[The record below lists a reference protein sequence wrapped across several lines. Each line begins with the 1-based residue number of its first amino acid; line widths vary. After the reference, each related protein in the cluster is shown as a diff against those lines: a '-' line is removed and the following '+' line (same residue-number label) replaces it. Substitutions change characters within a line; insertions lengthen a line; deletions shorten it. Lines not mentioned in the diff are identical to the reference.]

1 MTDRIGEK
9 IGWTVGW
16 LGGFLWVAI
25 LSVMFLV
32 QGKWVN
38 GLTGLVLFG
47 LAVACVVLP
56 SPWRQP
62 LTPYWKLMLP
72 AYAALLASVAWAVW
86 SFGGVENSGL
96 EWWNFSWVFLVLI
109 PFGSVGRRRW
119 NDSAGA

>member
-1 MTDRIGEK
+1 MTERMGEK

-25 LSVMFLV
+25 LSVMFVV

-38 GLTGLVLFG
+38 GLVGLVLLG
-47 LAVACVVLP
+47 LAVACIILR

-62 LTPYWKLMLP
+62 STPYWKLMLP
-72 AYAALLASVAWAVW
+72 AYAALFASVAWAVW

-96 EWWNFSWVFLVLI
+96 EWWNFSWVLLLLI
-109 PFGSVGRRRW
+109 PFGSVGRRTW
-119 NDSAGA
+119 NESNRA